1 MNIKKISIYIKEKE
15 KEDGKQ
21 DVYTENDDRQNDSS
35 GTLSSSRWYN
45 GRGWLRGES
54 LSRAGDSNW

>member
-21 DVYTENDDRQNDSS
+21 DVYTENDDR
-35 GTLSSSRWYN
+35 
-45 GRGWLRGES
+45 
-54 LSRAGDSNW
+54 